1 MSFKKIFIILAL
13 LLGGYFLFFSP
24 TENVIKINNDN
35 NNNKEVEN
43 NFKRGVLTE
52 KYFNWLKNDLGV
64 NEQKIT
70 QAYLERF
77 FKEVVPPQLNLP
89 KIDDTE
95 IKIIDSS
102 KENLKNYLEQT
113 AKIKILPDEKS
124 IDYVSIVQDIDK
136 GNTIKILKEVLETI
150 DDALAKL
157 KAISVP
163 PEAKNVHKKY
173 IGLIKYMRVMF
184 DDLNYAKEDPIK
196 INYNM
201 ALSDKIIQVSNEI
214 TTEREKLANSL
225 R

>member
-1 MSFKKIFIILAL
+1 MSFKKIFTILAL

-35 NNNKEVEN
+35 NNNKELEN
-43 NFKRGVLTE
+43 NLKRGELTE
-52 KYFNWLKNDLGV
+52 RYFDWLKNDLGV

-102 KENLKNYLEQT
+102 RENLKNYLEQT
-113 AKIKILPDEKS
+113 AKIKILPDEKN
-124 IDYVSIVQDIDK
+124 IDYVSIVRDIDK
-136 GNTIKILKEVLETI
+136 GNTIKILKKILETI